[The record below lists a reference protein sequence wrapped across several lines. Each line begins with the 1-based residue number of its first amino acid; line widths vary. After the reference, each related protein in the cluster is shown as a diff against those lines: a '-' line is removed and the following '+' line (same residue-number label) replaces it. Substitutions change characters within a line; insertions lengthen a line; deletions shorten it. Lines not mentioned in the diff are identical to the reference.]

1 MIRLSAFSD
10 EAGADLAVQIEAL
23 HRNNIYLTEL
33 RAVGGK
39 NVKDLTVSE
48 AREIATRLADEG
60 IGLSALGSPM
70 GKVKI
75 SVDFEKYLDSVKS
88 MCETACI
95 LGTNRIRMF
104 SFFEAYG
111 ERSRVIEYLNRMVET
126 ASGYGLLL
134 CHENEK
140 KIYGDTV
147 ERILDLRENVPGLRF
162 VYDPANFLQTDE
174 MPDKTLP
181 AILPIS
187 DYFHIKDV
195 VVETEQLVP
204 AGQGDGRIPELIS
217 MIDRDTVLTLEP
229 HLKVFA
235 GYNEIDGEKM
245 NHRFDFKSGDE
256 AFDAASEALKGL
268 LSAAGYVENAKGEFT
283 K

>member
-1 MIRLSAFSD
+1 
-10 EAGADLAVQIEAL
+10 
-23 HRNNIYLTEL
+23 
-33 RAVGGK
+33 
-39 NVKDLTVSE
+39 
-48 AREIATRLADEG
+48 
-60 IGLSALGSPM
+60 
-70 GKVKI
+70 
-75 SVDFEKYLDSVKS
+75 

-126 ASGYGLLL
+126 ASGYGLIL

-147 ERILDLRENVPGLRF
+147 ERILDLRENVAGLRF

-174 MPDKTLP
+174 MPEKTLP
-181 AILPIS
+181 AIHPIS

-195 VVETEQLVP
+195 IVETEQLVP

-217 MIDRDTVLTLEP
+217 MIDRDTMLTLEP
-229 HLKVFA
+229 HLKVFK

-245 NHRFDFKSGDE
+245 HHRFEFKSGDE
-256 AFDAASEALKGL
+256 AFDAAVTALKRLLSEA
-268 LSAAGYVENAKGEFT
+268 GYAENSKGEFT

>member
-10 EAGADLAVQIEAL
+10 EAGAELSVQLEAL
-23 HRNNIYLTEL
+23 RRNNIYLTEL

-39 NVKDLTVSE
+39 NVKDLTPAE
-48 AREIATRLADEG
+48 TREIAARLADAD

-70 GKVKI
+70 GKVNV
-75 SVDFEKYLDSVKS
+75 SVDFEKYLDEVKS

-104 SFFEAYG
+104 SFFEAYDQRG
-111 ERSRVIEYLNRMVET
+111 RVIEYLNRMVET
-126 ASGYGLLL
+126 ASGYRLTL

-181 AILPIS
+181 AIHPIS

-195 VVETEQLVP
+195 IVETEELVP

-217 MIDRDTVLTLEP
+217 MIDRDTILTLEP
-229 HLKVFA
+229 HLKVFK
-235 GYNEIDGEKM
+235 GYAEIDGEEM
-245 NHRFDFKSGDE
+245 RHRFEFKNGDE
-256 AFDAASEALKGL
+256 AFDAATAALKGL
-268 LSAAGYVENAKGEFT
+268 LSEAGYAENAKGEFT